1 MKAWGLLEAQATGL
15 PVLASEEVP
24 KEAALT
30 EEMRF
35 LALEEGAQRW
45 ADMLMKM
52 KAGHRE
58 TDLGKIL
65 KERNLDIGTLA
76 EKLDRFYQNGLE
88 SADI

>member
-1 MKAWGLLEAQATGL
+1 
-15 PVLASEEVP
+15 
-24 KEAALT
+24 
-30 EEMRF
+30 
-35 LALEEGAQRW
+35 
-45 ADMLMKM
+45 MKM